1 MVDCVS
7 ASITIGGI
15 VSPADLDDFIERI
28 INQELSLGWD
38 GEPFTA
44 ADCITGQPLS
54 LMTHAVPWARF
65 DALETFCIERGLI
78 FTRWC
83 DGCRLWGPQRAV
95 FHGQGK
101 VTNYLAD
108 DKGQVLLD
116 RATAGGLA
124 SFDAVMAWFAHAERA
139 VPPLVIAGLEGE
151 KDHGWELGAGQ
162 FCLSLLVCR
171 G

>member
-15 VSPADLDDFIERI
+15 VPPADLDDFIERI
-28 INQELSLGWD
+28 IDQELSLEWD

-54 LMTHAVPWARF
+54 LMTHDVPWGRF
-65 DALETFCIERGLI
+65 DALEAFCVERGLI

-83 DGCRLWGPQRAV
+83 DGCRLWGPQLAV

-101 VTNYLAD
+101 VMNYLAG
-108 DKGQVLLD
+108 DKGRCCSTGRR
-116 RATAGGLA
+116 RAGW
-124 SFDAVMAWFAHAERA
+124 AVSMPSW
-139 VPPLVIAGLEGE
+139 
-151 KDHGWELGAGQ
+151 HGSPMPNAPFRRW
-162 FCLSLLVCR
+162 
-171 G
+171 